1 MSNVYSK
8 TAKGQEEIKTRAA
21 GLSQRMRQ
29 ILIFI
34 DGKRSRDD
42 LYGMLKGDDM
52 DQLLA
57 SLVELGLA
65 EVTGDVTTRTVAPSP
80 SASVASVAAVTAVA
94 TAAAA
99 ASPRPA
105 APAPEPAKPS
115 NAELERRRREEEAQA
130 ELLMARSFMGKM
142 S

>member
-8 TAKGQEEIKTRAA
+8 TPKGQEEIKTRAA

-42 LYGMLKGDDM
+42 LFGMLKGDDM
-52 DQLLA
+52 DHLLA
-57 SLVELGLA
+57 SLVAQGLA
-65 EVTGDVTTRTVAPSP
+65 EVTGDVATRTTAPSP

-105 APAPEPAKPS
+105 TPEPAKPS
-115 NAELERRRREEEAQA
+115 SAEIERRRREEEAQA
-130 ELLMARSFMGKM
+130 ELLMARSFMGRM